1 MTTRGW
7 TPSDSSSRR
16 GAVPAVVQPDLAHA
30 RLVQEV
36 LPGAPVRLPLD
47 RSAVDLS
54 ERQIAVF
61 AQRPSRDAFLE
72 LRGAM
77 RLQRA
82 DELDGQSQGSP
93 DAGRQSGP

>member
-16 GAVPAVVQPDLAHA
+16 GGVPAVVQPDLAHA

-36 LPGAPVRLPLD
+36 LPRSPGRLPLD
-47 RSAVDLS
+47 RTPVHLRED
-54 ERQIAVF
+54 EVVVHP
-61 AQRPSRDAFLE
+61 QRPSRDAFLE

-82 DELDGQSQGSP
+82 DELGG
-93 DAGRQSGP
+93 